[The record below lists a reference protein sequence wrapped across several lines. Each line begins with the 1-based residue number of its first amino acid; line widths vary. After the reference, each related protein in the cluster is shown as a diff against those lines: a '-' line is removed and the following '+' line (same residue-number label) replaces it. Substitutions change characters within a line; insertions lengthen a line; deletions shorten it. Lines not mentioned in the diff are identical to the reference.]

1 MFQGG
6 CSGLGRFGWH
16 TLSEAFL
23 QGPAAWQIGRMII
36 GIHDRLS
43 RRLVDA
49 LYIDAML
56 LADEARCYFDAG
68 GREDRDTLPPL
79 LRVGFSCESLR
90 VTARLMHII
99 AWLLV
104 RRGVAAGEIS
114 AQQAASPERR
124 LGRAQSGDS
133 TIIAGLPQPAREI
146 IAATDELYER
156 VRRLDGELDRVLPPP
171 SPARGLMHRL
181 ELVF

>member
-1 MFQGG
+1 
-6 CSGLGRFGWH
+6 
-16 TLSEAFL
+16 
-23 QGPAAWQIGRMII
+23 MII
-36 GIHDRLS
+36 GVHDRLS
-43 RRLVDA
+43 RRLVDS

-56 LADEARCYFDAG
+56 LADEARGYFDAA
-68 GREDRDTLPPL
+68 GRADRDMLPPL

-114 AQQAASPERR
+114 EAQAASPERR
-124 LGRAQSGDS
+124 LGRAQAADASIVAS
-133 TIIAGLPQPAREI
+133 LPEPAQEI
-146 IAATDELYER
+146 IVATDELYER

-171 SPARGLMHRL
+171 SPALGLMHRL
-181 ELVF
+181 ELAF

>member
-1 MFQGG
+1 
-6 CSGLGRFGWH
+6 
-16 TLSEAFL
+16 
-23 QGPAAWQIGRMII
+23 MII

-68 GREDRDTLPPL
+68 GREDRDKLPPL

-114 AQQAASPERR
+114 EQQAASPERR

-156 VRRLDGELDRVLPPP
+156 VHRLDGELDRVLPPP
-171 SPARGLMHRL
+171 SPARGLIRRL